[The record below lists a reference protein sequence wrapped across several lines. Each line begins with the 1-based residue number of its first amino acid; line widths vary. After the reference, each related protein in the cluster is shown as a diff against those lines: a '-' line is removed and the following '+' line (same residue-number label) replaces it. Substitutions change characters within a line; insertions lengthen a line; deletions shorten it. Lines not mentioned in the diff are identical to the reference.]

1 MILLILPTQYE
12 FNILQFIMPEKLN
25 GKVVIQSPGMGKL
38 RTLGCLYESLHKFG
52 SLEWVILAGYAGS
65 LNEKELPAGKKVQ
78 AEFFRE
84 GDFDAGDFESDAEHE
99 IPKCGEPGPTI
110 FDFDWK
116 IVPFISQDKFLK
128 TDPYGYFDAC
138 ATDMESFAVAK
149 FCKAHAIPYSVVKVI
164 SDIVGNTSEDYFK
177 KMAVEL
183 ADKMNEQI
191 TLALM
196 AVGDVIYGP
205 SPVILKTE
213 ISEDWED
220 D

>member
-52 SLEWVILAGYAGS
+52 TLEWVVLAGYAGS
-65 LNEKELPAGKKVQ
+65 LDAKELPIGTTVNATH
-78 AEFFRE
+78 FRE
-84 GDFDAGDFESDAEHE
+84 GDFDAGEFESDAEHIIFE
-99 IPKCGEPGPTI
+99 GSTI
-110 FDFDWK
+110 FDLGWK
-116 IVPFISQDKFLK
+116 HVPFVSQDKFLK
-128 TDPYGYFDAC
+128 DDPYKFGTAY
-138 ATDMESFAVAK
+138 ATDMESYAVAK
-149 FCKAHAIPYSVVKVI
+149 FCKSHQIPFSVVKVI
-164 SDIVGNTSEDYFK
+164 SDIVGNTNEEYFK

-196 AVGDVIYGP
+196 AIGDE
-205 SPVILKTE
+205 LK
-213 ISEDWED
+213 
-220 D
+220 